1 MTAADGLQAVVT
13 VREEAEGPAGDEEK
27 NVSCS
32 ETSDKRGIAFFSFF
46 FLEESEEVN

>member
-1 MTAADGLQAVVT
+1 MTAADGLQAAVT

-32 ETSDKRGIAFFSFF
+32 DILDKRGTAFFSF
-46 FLEESEEVN
+46 FLEESEEVD

>member
-1 MTAADGLQAVVT
+1 MTAADGLQAAVT

-32 ETSDKRGIAFFSFF
+32 DTLDKRGTGFF
-46 FLEESEEVN
+46 FLFEESEEVD